1 MKVHLS
7 INWILGNVLS
17 AYDFM
22 PFTNKY
28 RQMSINQSLGSAWPA
43 CEIMPFT
50 NKCRQMSINQSLGS
64 AWQAC
69 EIMPFSGFQKWLGIM
84 QHHQQAVFSFVGA
97 SMTQRWSQAPTLDL
111 SQERSG
117 LVFIMGCHAGSF
129 GNNLTGEGFY
139 KGNKLC
145 IAIGTRSIY
154 WYNLHNN
161 IFWNLF
167 WITILG
173 WLSRK

>member
-7 INWILGNVLS
+7 INWILGIVLS

-28 RQMSINQSLGSAWPA
+28 RQMSINQSLGSAW
-43 CEIMPFT
+43 
-50 NKCRQMSINQSLGS
+50 
-64 AWQAC
+64 QAC
-69 EIMPFSGFQKWLGIM
+69 EFMPFSGFQKWLGIM
-84 QHHQQAVFSFVGA
+84 QHHQQAPFSFAGA

-117 LVFIMGCHAGSF
+117 LVFIMGCHSGSF

-145 IAIGTRSIY
+145 IAIGTRLIY
-154 WYNLHNN
+154 WYNLYNKMLR
-161 IFWNLF
+161 NLF
-167 WITILG
+167 WITILE
-173 WLSRK
+173 